1 MLYRK
6 IETYMRDF
14 FVREKKKALLITGAR
29 QVGKTYI
36 IEKYGQENYQSFV
49 KINFVENIAARDIFI
64 GASDSKELLLRISAV
79 ADSPLIPGETLIF
92 LMKFK
97 SAKK

>member
-29 QVGKTYI
+29 QVGKITYYPI
-36 IEKYGQENYQSFV
+36 YMLMFV
-49 KINFVENIAARDIFI
+49 QKNDLPSDTVYKIDLA
-64 GASDSKELLLRISAV
+64 GLQ
-79 ADSPLIPGETLIF
+79 
-92 LMKFK
+92 
-97 SAKK
+97 